1 MAKRTQKAGA
11 TAKFG
16 PRYGVSVRK
25 NSANAMRKKSQSY
38 TCPVCQ
44 YNKVKRESVGI
55 WICGKC
61 NHTFTGGAWE
71 PFTRASSA
79 NQKIVRRSMEGTLET
94 DLVALAT
101 QAAIDFET
109 KRAEEAGV
117 DTDDEEE

>member
-11 TAKFG
+11 TARFG
-16 PRYGVSVRK
+16 ARYGVSVRK
-25 NSANAMRKKSQSY
+25 NSANAMRKKSQAY
-38 TCPVCQ
+38 VCPVCQ
-44 YNKVKRESVGI
+44 YNKVKRGPVGI
-55 WICGKC
+55 WNCGKC
-61 NHTFTGGAWE
+61 NHTFSGGAWE

-79 NQKIVRRSMEGTLET
+79 NQKIVRRSMEGTAET
-94 DLVALAT
+94 DLIALAT